1 MAYPQ
6 IVEYHEAVQHP
17 SQAFTDPELKQGAV
31 AENNLGL
38 PLVMSG
44 GFALTY
50 AVTTPR
56 RKCAVRCFHREIPA
70 IQQKY
75 DAIAKKLRSLTNG
88 CFVHFDFQQSGIN
101 VRQQTFP
108 IVRMDWVEGDT
119 LGIWLDKHFGD
130 PHALEKARTD
140 FAAIA
145 RFLEQKGIAHGD
157 IQNGNV
163 MVAGGDIKLI
173 DYDGMFVPGMR
184 PGNGSE
190 TGHKHFQHPERR
202 VSHFGPKMDRFS
214 FIALDL
220 SLKAVVADKSL
231 YPRFREGGE
240 TVVFKANDFA
250 DPANSDIFRRLSAM
264 PKLKEEA
271 RRFAAICE
279 APLATVP
286 TLDEYLAGRNVPAA
300 KTEIKTQPS
309 PAARPLPAKYIS
321 AYPVV
326 DALNFSAAMARVGDR
341 VELIG
346 RIVEVTPGF
355 RKVGKSPPKNYV
367 FINFGSSRGN
377 IVKIS
382 IWSDGLAKL
391 KEQPSEAWIGRWVS
405 VTGLIDV
412 PYENKRYGHKHLSI
426 TVQEDGQIQEL
437 SETEAGLRMAS
448 ISAAS
453 PPRVV
458 TQAASPASPAATAPA
473 VAAKPKAKS
482 PRSRGSSG
490 ASSQKPAGR
499 QKAAPAATPAPAAI
513 PAVAAAPAVAAT
525 TVQQVA
531 RSSRR
536 LSTGTLR
543 RIWAIGAVVALTML
557 LAFGIYMYTRLAS
570 RGPGPWAQT
579 TVNAD
584 IHWVR
589 DAMDA
594 AGPGTRAVAGT
605 MGFTAP
611 SLPEPRRASRSTR
624 PAN

>member
-1 MAYPQ
+1 MPYPQ

-17 SQAFTDPELKQGAV
+17 SQAFVDPELKQGAV

-75 DAIAKKLRSLTNG
+75 DAISKKLRSLSNG
-88 CFVHFDFQQSGIN
+88 CFVYFDFQQSGIN

-119 LGIWLDKHFGD
+119 LGIWLDKHFDD
-130 PHALEKARTD
+130 PRALEKARTD

-163 MVAGGDIKLI
+163 MVAKGDIKLI

-202 VSHFGPKMDRFS
+202 VSDFGPKMDRFS

-220 SLKAVVADKSL
+220 SLKAVIEDKSL
-231 YPRFREGGE
+231 YAKFREGGE

-250 DPANSDIFRRLSAM
+250 DPANSEIFRRLVAM
-264 PKLKEEA
+264 PKLKEQA

-279 APLATVP
+279 APLGTVP
-286 TLDEYLAGRNVPAA
+286 TLDEYLAGHNVPAA
-300 KTEIKTQPS
+300 KTQIKTSPS
-309 PAARPLPAKYIS
+309 PAARPQAARYIS

-326 DALNFSAAMARVGDR
+326 DALNFSAAMQRVGDR

-346 RIVEVTPGF
+346 RIVEVKPGS
-355 RKVGKSPPKNYV
+355 RKAGKGPPKRYV

-391 KEQPSEAWIGRWVS
+391 KEQPSNDWVGRWVS

-412 PYENKRYGHKHLSI
+412 PQENQRSGHTHLSI
-426 TVQEDGQIQEL
+426 TVQDDGQIQEL
-437 SETEAGLRMAS
+437 SETEAGLRLAN
-448 ISAAS
+448 IAAA
-453 PPRVV
+453 PPSRGV
-458 TQAASPASPAATAPA
+458 TQGAAPAKPAAAPPATAAAKATSPKTKTLKPASPKSKT
-473 VAAKPKAKS
+473 AKS
-482 PRSRGSSG
+482 KSPSSRG
-490 ASSQKPAGR
+490 ASTARSQTPAGR
-499 QKAAPAATPAPAAI
+499 PAPVPAATS
-513 PAVAAAPAVAAT
+513 
-525 TVQQVA
+525 VQQA
-531 RSSRR
+531 AQSS
-536 LSTGTLR
+536 G
-543 RIWAIGAVVALTML
+543 L
-557 LAFGIYMYTRLAS
+557 LAWI
-570 RGPGPWAQT
+570 
-579 TVNAD
+579 
-584 IHWVR
+584 
-589 DAMDA
+589 
-594 AGPGTRAVAGT
+594 
-605 MGFTAP
+605 
-611 SLPEPRRASRSTR
+611 RRWIS
-624 PAN
+624 

>member
-1 MAYPQ
+1 MPYPQ

-17 SQAFTDPELKQGAV
+17 SQAFVDPELKQGAV
-31 AENNLGL
+31 AEHNLGL

-75 DAIAKKLRSLTNG
+75 EAISRKLRSLTNG
-88 CFVHFDFQQSGIN
+88 CFVYFDFQQSGIN

-119 LGIWLDKHFGD
+119 LGIWLDKHFDD
-130 PHALEKARTD
+130 PRVLEKARTD

-163 MVAGGDIKLI
+163 MVANGDIKLI

-202 VSHFGPKMDRFS
+202 VSDFGPGMDRFS

-220 SLKAVVADKSL
+220 SLKALVEDKSL
-231 YPRFREGGE
+231 YAKFREGGE

-250 DPANSDIFRRLSAM
+250 DPGNSEIFRRLLAM
-264 PKLKEEA
+264 PRLKEQA

-279 APLATVP
+279 APLAAVP
-286 TLDEYLAGRNVPAA
+286 TLDEYLTGSNIPAA
-300 KTEIKTQPS
+300 KTQIKTQPS
-309 PAARPLPAKYIS
+309 PAARPPAASYIS

-326 DALNFSAAMARVGDR
+326 DALHFSAAMQRVGDR

-346 RIVEVTPGF
+346 RIVEVKPGS
-355 RKVGKSPPKNYV
+355 RKAGKGPPKRYV

-391 KEQPSEAWIGRWVS
+391 KEQPSTAWVGRWVS
-405 VTGLIDV
+405 VTGLMDV
-412 PYENKRYGHKHLSI
+412 PYEDKRYGHKHLSI
-426 TVQEDGQIQEL
+426 TVTEGGQSQQMH
-437 SETEAGLRMAS
+437 ETEAAFRLAS
-448 ISAAS
+448 ISTAPPPRDRGVAQGAAS
-453 PPRVV
+453 PN
-458 TQAASPASPAATAPA
+458 PAATVAA
-473 VAAKPKAKS
+473 AAAAKPKS
-482 PRSRGSSG
+482 PRSRGSRTARSH
-490 ASSQKPAGR
+490 KPAGR
-499 QKAAPAATPAPAAI
+499 RTPAI
-513 PAVAAAPAVAAT
+513 AAT
-525 TVQQVA
+525 TAQQGA
-531 RSSRR
+531 QSS
-536 LSTGTLR
+536 G
-543 RIWAIGAVVALTML
+543 L
-557 LAFGIYMYTRLAS
+557 LAWILRWI
-570 RGPGPWAQT
+570 R
-579 TVNAD
+579 
-584 IHWVR
+584 
-589 DAMDA
+589 
-594 AGPGTRAVAGT
+594 
-605 MGFTAP
+605 
-611 SLPEPRRASRSTR
+611 
-624 PAN
+624 